1 MATINTQL
9 MRRLHKVQ
17 LMNEFEK
24 SCHGIS
30 AAPINNDK
38 LYEWGAILI
47 NPGTPYQVELIF

>member
-9 MRRLHKVQ
+9 MRRLHKEVQ

-38 LYEWGAILI
+38 LYE
-47 NPGTPYQVELIF
+47 